1 MIKRNLLKIG
11 LILTLSFTL
20 LTGCRNKDNTT
31 AKVDTSTTI
40 EESTSERESESAT
53 EEETTTEV
61 ETTTEIETE
70 KVAEIEVTQP
80 VTEAPKPAVTEAPKP
95 AKTQPATEAPKP
107 QPVKEAPK
115 SVIKAPAEKE
125 TIVLP
130 DGSVMDKDVFDAH
143 SDDQKEIMMHSRDDY
158 NWAVKK
164 VAEWKKINPDPAYL
178 IGMFGCYAQSNWYYD
193 DAGIGGKWK
202 HAISYYGSGV
212 CEDIEICFRTFC
224 DVAGIPCEQVI
235 DWSMEHTWDKVII
248 DGVQYEVDMVS
259 TISVPKPGQFE
270 SLVKS
275 FNTRYY
281 GNDEFKPNRLYAL
294 STYGY

>member
-31 AKVDTSTTI
+31 AKADTSTTI
-40 EESTSERESESAT
+40 EESTSEREKESESA
-53 EEETTTEV
+53 TEV

-70 KVAEIEVTQP
+70 KIAEIEVTQP
-80 VTEAPKPAVTEAPKP
+80 VTEAPKPQPVKETPKPAVNEAPKP
-95 AKTQPATEAPKP
+95 AKTQPATEVPK
-107 QPVKEAPK
+107 PVKESSKGSFDNPINYDTPK
-115 SVIKAPAEKE
+115 VSDKPVEPAVVEE
-125 TIVLP
+125 
-130 DGSVMDKDVFDAH
+130 D
-143 SDDQKEIMMHSRDDY
+143 HSRDDY

>member
-11 LILTLSFTL
+11 CVVALTGLILTGCKTKD
-20 LTGCRNKDNTT
+20 TGSTNETT
-31 AKVDTSTTI
+31 TTI
-40 EESTSERESESAT
+40 EVESTSEKESESIT
-53 EEETTTEV
+53 EKETTTEV

-70 KVAEIEVTQP
+70 KIAEIEVTQP
-80 VTEAPKPAVTEAPKP
+80 VTEAPKPQPVKEAPKPAVSETPKP

-107 QPVKEAPK
+107 AVTEAPK
-115 SVIKAPAEKE
+115 GSFDNPINYDTPKVSDKPVEPAVVEE
-125 TIVLP
+125 
-130 DGSVMDKDVFDAH
+130 D
-143 SDDQKEIMMHSRDDY
+143 HSRDDY